1 MKRAEK
7 ESFVTEFT
15 KQIEKSQ
22 AFALLSFTKVDVET
36 ITAFRKSLRE
46 KNVRVKVVKNT
57 LAKRVFK
64 TTPYTTGL
72 DADLKGPTML
82 AYADGAEV
90 DPVSTVKAIWEWA
103 DKEDFNVSVKS
114 GAALGGV
121 MTLQQLKALS
131 LLPGRKELLV
141 SFLFGLK
148 HHPTRFLFALKDL
161 PQRLGY
167 GLNALKEKKAKE
179 QQ

>member
-7 ESFVTEFT
+7 ETFVTEFT

-22 AFALLSFTKVDVET
+22 AFALLSFTKVNVEQ

-46 KNVRVKVVKNT
+46 KNVRVKVVKNK
-57 LAKRVFK
+57 LARRVFGSS
-64 TTPYTTGL
+64 PYAGL
-72 DADLKGPTML
+72 DPDLKGPTL
-82 AYADGAEV
+82 VAYADSETV

-121 MTLQQLKALS
+121 MTLEQLKALS

-148 HHPTRFLFALKDL
+148 HHPTRFLFGLKDL

-179 QQ
+179 Q